1 MSISRGDDN
10 CVAMDN
16 FVKLRKRERENV
28 GNVKSLNLGT
38 ASVCKKMHLTLC
50 CQLLQKPSVS
60 VSALCS
66 APHLKIKSGAASPCL
81 AAPPNGGGVFMLP
94 HSVYN

>member
-16 FVKLRKRERENV
+16 FVKLMERKRV
-28 GNVKSLNLGT
+28 SVVLILISGA
-38 ASVCKKMHLTLC
+38 ASVCKKIHVTLC
-50 CQLLQKPSVS
+50 CQLVQKPSVS

-66 APHLKIKSGAASPCL
+66 APHLRIKSGAASPCL

>member
-1 MSISRGDDN
+1 
-10 CVAMDN
+10 MDN

-50 CQLLQKPSVS
+50 CQLLQQKPSV
-60 VSALCS
+60 A
-66 APHLKIKSGAASPCL
+66 
-81 AAPPNGGGVFMLP
+81 GGGVCSVLGSPPQNKKRSCLALP
-94 HSVYN
+94 CCPS